1 MKVGVVGCGFVGS
14 SAAYAMTFVGAASDI
29 VLVDINEAL
38 AKAQAE
44 DILHSTPFTKP
55 VRIIAGDYDQLKEAE
70 VVILACGVNQQPG
83 ETRLHLLERNTK
95 IFQQV
100 VPQVLE
106 STPETILLIASNPV
120 DVMTHVVA
128 KFSGLPPGK
137 VIGSGTILDTA
148 RFRALLGEHLRI
160 APHSVHAYVLGEH
173 GDSEVLAWSSA
184 KVGGVPLYD
193 FAKQRDRTL
202 TKEVKSRIDD
212 GVRNAAYR
220 IIEGKGATYY
230 GIGGGLARIVR
241 AIRDDERAV
250 LTLAM
255 PVKGIEGIEDVTLSL
270 QQIVGAEGIVNTL
283 EPTLSEEERVLLKK
297 SAAVLR
303 EAASEL
309 GY

>member
-1 MKVGVVGCGFVGS
+1 MKVGIVGCGYVGS
-14 SAAYAMTFVGAASDI
+14 SAAYAMTLVGAATDI

-44 DILHSTPFTKP
+44 DILHSTPFAKP
-55 VRIIAGDYDQLKEAE
+55 VRIIAGDYAQLKGAE
-70 VVILACGVNQQPG
+70 LVILACGVRACGVSQQPG

-100 VPQVLE
+100 VPQVLA

-128 KFSGLPPGK
+128 QFSGLPVGH

-148 RFRALLGEHLRI
+148 RFRTLLGEHLGI

-193 FAKQRDRTL
+193 FAEQRGRNL
-202 TKEVKSRIDD
+202 TGEVKSRIDD
-212 GVRNAAYR
+212 
-220 IIEGKGATYY
+220 
-230 GIGGGLARIVR
+230 
-241 AIRDDERAV
+241 
-250 LTLAM
+250 
-255 PVKGIEGIEDVTLSL
+255 
-270 QQIVGAEGIVNTL
+270 
-283 EPTLSEEERVLLKK
+283 
-297 SAAVLR
+297 
-303 EAASEL
+303 
-309 GY
+309 

>member
-1 MKVGVVGCGFVGS
+1 M
-14 SAAYAMTFVGAASDI
+14 GAASDI

-38 AKAQAE
+38 AKAQA
-44 DILHSTPFTKP
+44 
-55 VRIIAGDYDQLKEAE
+55 
-70 VVILACGVNQQPG
+70 VVLACGVSQQPG

-100 VPQVLE
+100 VPRVLE
-106 STPETILLIASNPV
+106 SSPETIILIASNPV

-128 KFSGLPPGK
+128 KFSGLPSGQ

-148 RFRALLGEHLRI
+148 RFRALLGEHLGI

-184 KVGGVPLYD
+184 KVGGVPLHD
-193 FAKQRDRTL
+193 FAEQRGRNL

-212 GVRNAAYR
+212 GVRHAAYR

-230 GIGGGLARIVR
+230 GIGAGLARITH

-250 LTLAM
+250 LTLSM
-255 PVKGIEGIEDVTLSL
+255 PVEGIEGLEEVSLSL
-270 QQIVGAEGIVNTL
+270 QQVVGAKGIVDTL
-283 EPTLSEEERVLLKK
+283 EPTLSEEERLLLGK

-303 EAASEL
+303 EAVNEL

>member
-1 MKVGVVGCGFVGS
+1 MKVGIVGCGYVGS
-14 SAAYAMTFVGAASDI
+14 SAAYAMTLMGAASDI

-44 DILHSTPFTKP
+44 DILHSTPFAKP
-55 VRIIAGDYDQLKEAE
+55 VRIIAGDYAQLKGAE
-70 VVILACGVNQQPG
+70 LVILACGVSQQPG

-128 KFSGLPPGK
+128 RFSGLPLGQ

-148 RFRALLGEHLRI
+148 RFRALLGEHLGI

-193 FAKQRDRTL
+193 FAEQRGRNL
-202 TKEVKSRIDD
+202 TGEVKSRIDD
-212 GVRNAAYR
+212 GVRRAAYR

-230 GIGGGLARIVR
+230 GIGAGLARIAR
-241 AIRDDERAV
+241 AIRDDEGAV
-250 LTLAM
+250 LTLSM
-255 PVKGIEGIEDVTLSL
+255 PVKGIEGLEDVSLSL
-270 QQIVGAEGIVNTL
+270 QQIVDSQGIIDTL
-283 EPTLSEEERVLLKK
+283 EPTLSEEERVLLGK

-309 GY
+309 EN

>member
-1 MKVGVVGCGFVGS
+1 
-14 SAAYAMTFVGAASDI
+14 MTFVGAASDI

-55 VRIIAGDYDQLKEAE
+55 VRIIAGDYDQLK
-70 VVILACGVNQQPG
+70 G

-95 IFQQV
+95 IFKQV

-137 VIGSGTILDTA
+137 VMGSGTILDTA
-148 RFRALLGEHLRI
+148 RFRALLGEHLGI

-202 TKEVKSRIDD
+202 TEKVKSRIDD

-220 IIEGKGATYY
+220 IIEGK
-230 GIGGGLARIVR
+230 V
-241 AIRDDERAV
+241 
-250 LTLAM
+250 
-255 PVKGIEGIEDVTLSL
+255 PFVTMSGRCL
-270 QQIVGAEGIVNTL
+270 
-283 EPTLSEEERVLLKK
+283 P
-297 SAAVLR
+297 
-303 EAASEL
+303 
-309 GY
+309 